1 MSAEATDFSSTGF
14 FGFGPSTP
22 RQASV
27 PQRHSWMFFWE
38 KGLGELDVFST
49 CGTAKDLLKVVVV
62 GQLFSSHDPPT
73 AGE

>member
-1 MSAEATDFSSTGF
+1 
-14 FGFGPSTP
+14 
-22 RQASV
+22 
-27 PQRHSWMFFWE
+27 MFFWE

-62 GQLFSSHDPPT
+62 GQLFSSHDPPR